1 MDCPNLGDDS
11 LANTA
16 ERRRMFGLATRIPY
30 LCSMPLEHPGVHVPP
45 PLVYA
50 AGFLAGWLVDRLHP
64 LRITTTLGNGRVII
78 AGVCFVVWL
87 ALMLAAFTTFG
98 RAKTT
103 PFPNRPASA
112 LVTSGPYRFTR
123 NPMYLSLIALYVG
136 LTLMLNSWWPLMML
150 PLVLVIIDRA
160 VIAREERYLTDA
172 FPADYPAYQRRV
184 RRWL

>member
-1 MDCPNLGDDS
+1 M
-11 LANTA
+11 
-16 ERRRMFGLATRIPY
+16 
-30 LCSMPLEHPGVHVPP
+30 
-45 PLVYA
+45 
-50 AGFLAGWLVDRLHP
+50 
-64 LRITTTLGNGRVII
+64 II

-87 ALMLAAFTTFG
+87 ALMLAAFATFG

-123 NPMYLSLIALYVG
+123 NPMYLSLIALYIG